1 MRHRRWLAPEG
12 VSAPVYHCFSRVVDR
27 QFIFSDAEKDIFR
40 SLLME
45 LADFCQ
51 VRILTYCI
59 MSNHFHA
66 LVEVPRPP
74 EPLPTA
80 EQTLEALGKLSG
92 CQDVD
97 GQWQQLR
104 RFREANDS
112 AAESEWLARIHAR
125 RWNLSQFFKC
135 LKQRYSVSYN
145 RRSGRKGTLW
155 EERFNSVLVEGEGH
169 ALIAMATYIDLN
181 PVRAR
186 IVRDPKDYRWSGYG
200 ESVAGHERA
209 REGLRRIVQAIHRTE
224 IVDPGEILDAYRR
237 QLFLDGSEERESIGE
252 DGRPTRGAIARE
264 DVLRVLSE
272 KGRLP
277 LREYLRC
284 RVRYF
289 CDGAVIG
296 GRQFVEEMFRA
307 SRERFGPRRRT
318 GARKMRGLE
327 GLELYTVRDLQVD
340 LFL

>member
-1 MRHRRWLAPEG
+1 M
-12 VSAPVYHCFSRVVDR
+12 DR
-27 QFIFSDAEKDIFR
+27 QFIFSDAEKELFR
-40 SLLME
+40 SLLLE
-45 LADFCQ
+45 LAEFCQ
-51 VRILTYCI
+51 VRILTYCL
-59 MSNHFHA
+59 MSNHFHV

-80 EQTLEALGKLSG
+80 EQTLQALERLSG
-92 CQDVD
+92 CQDVE
-97 GQWQQLR
+97 GQRQLLK
-104 RFREANDS
+104 RFRETNDS
-112 AAESEWLARIHAR
+112 AGEAEWLARIHAR
-125 RWNLSQFFKC
+125 RWNLSQFFKS

-181 PVRAR
+181 PIRAG
-186 IVRDPKDYRWSGYG
+186 IVKDPKDYRWSGYG
-200 ESVAGHERA
+200 EAVGGNERA
-209 REGLRRIVQAIHRTE
+209 REGLRRIVQAIFCTDS
-224 IVDPGEILDAYRR
+224 VQTGDILGAYRR

-252 DGRPTRGAIARE
+252 DGRPVRGAIARE

-277 LREYLRC
+277 LGEYLRC

-289 CDGAVIG
+289 CDGAVFG
-296 GRQFVEEMFRA
+296 GRHFVEEMFRA
-307 SRERFGPRRRT
+307 SRERFGPRRKT
-318 GARKMRGLE
+318 GARRMRGLE
-327 GLELYTVRDLQVD
+327 GVELYTVRDLRVE